1 MEKKFFSK
9 KWWGG
14 ASAPQAPIFLYG
26 PDNISILQ
34 NITLYMNA
42 FA

>member
-1 MEKKFFSK
+1 MVV
-9 KWWGG
+9 G
-14 ASAPQAPIFLYG
+14 ASAPQAPIFLYD